1 MTRPSDHNVVATF
14 ATPEQAR
21 DALEAL
27 GRAGIDGDKVSLVGR
42 DAEEVASDPDTRL
55 RDMEMPAE
63 VAKQATKGGI
73 VGTVLGALAG
83 AAAFA
88 IPGIGPGI
96 GTGIFAAMA
105 AGGIGGGAVGG
116 MVGGIAHLDLSE
128 SWELTFG
135 DSIRGGKVLVAVHAG
150 PTRRPGEAAEVLEK
164 EQAEKVERVD
174 ADGNLSSDDARP
186 TAS

>member
-21 DALEAL
+21 EALEAL
-27 GRAGIDGDKVSLVGR
+27 GRAGIEGDKVSLVGR
-42 DAEEVASDPDTRL
+42 DAQEVASDPDTRL

-63 VAKQATKGGI
+63 VAKQATKGGV

-116 MVGGIAHLDLSE
+116 IVGGIANLDLSE
-128 SWELTFG
+128 NWELTFG

-150 PTRRPGEAAEVLEK
+150 SDEEARQAAEVLEK
-164 EQAEKVERVD
+164 EQAEKVQQVD
-174 ADGNLSSDDARP
+174 AEGHLSSDDA
-186 TAS
+186 

>member
-1 MTRPSDHNVVATF
+1 VSRPSDHNVVATF

-21 DALEAL
+21 EALEGL
-27 GRAGIDGDKVSLVGR
+27 GRAGIEADKVSLVGR

-55 RDMEMPAE
+55 RDMEVSAE
-63 VAKQATKGGI
+63 VGKQAAKGGT

-83 AAAFA
+83 AAAFV

-96 GTGIFAAMA
+96 GTGIFAAML

-116 MVGGIAHLDLSE
+116 MVGGIGSMDLSE
-128 SWELTFG
+128 NWELTFG

-150 PTRRPGEAAEVLEK
+150 SEDEARQAAEVLEK
-164 EQAEKVERVD
+164 EQPEKVELVD
-174 ADGNLSSDDARP
+174 AEGNVTPVGGD
-186 TAS
+186 

>member
-21 DALEAL
+21 DALEGL
-27 GRAGIDGDKVSLVGR
+27 SRAGFDADKVSLVGR

-55 RDMEMPAE
+55 RDLEVPAE
-63 VAKQATKGGI
+63 VVKQAAKGGV
-73 VGTVLGALAG
+73 VGSVLGALAG

-96 GTGIFAAMA
+96 STGIFAAMF

-116 MVGGIAHLDLSE
+116 MVGGIGSMDLSE
-128 SWELTFG
+128 NWELTFG

-150 PTRRPGEAAEVLEK
+150 SDEEARQATEVLEK
-164 EQAEKVERVD
+164 EQPERVERVD
-174 ADGNLSSDDARP
+174 AEGNLPSDDGQE
-186 TAS
+186 

>member
-1 MTRPSDHNVVATF
+1 VSRPSEHNVVATF

-21 DALEAL
+21 DALEGL
-27 GRAGIDGDKVSLVGR
+27 SRAGFEADKVSHVGR

-55 RDMEMPAE
+55 RDLEVTAE
-63 VAKQATKGGI
+63 VGKKAIAGGT

-83 AAAFA
+83 AAAFV

-116 MVGGIAHLDLSE
+116 MVGGIGSMDLSD
-128 SWELTFG
+128 SWELTFQ
-135 DSIRGGKVLVAVHAG
+135 DALHGGKVLVAVHAG
-150 PTRRPGEAAEVLEK
+150 SDKEAQQAADALEK
-164 EQAEKVERVD
+164 VGPEKLQLVD
-174 ADGNLSSDDARP
+174 AEGNVHSSGPDGN
-186 TAS
+186 

>member
-21 DALEAL
+21 DALEGL
-27 GRAGIDGDKVSLVGR
+27 SRAGFDADKVSLVGR

-55 RDMEMPAE
+55 RDLEAPAE
-63 VAKQATKGGI
+63 VVKQAAKGGV

-96 GTGIFAAMA
+96 STGIFTAMF

-116 MVGGIAHLDLSE
+116 MVGGIASMELSE
-128 SWELTFG
+128 NWELTFG
-135 DSIRGGKVLVAVHAG
+135 DALRGGKVLVAVHAG
-150 PTRRPGEAAEVLEK
+150 SDEEARDATEALEK
-164 EQAEKVERVD
+164 EQPERIERVD
-174 ADGNLSSDDARP
+174 AAGNLPSDDGQ
-186 TAS
+186 